1 MANDDEAGPMKQP
14 EQPPQA
20 FFDYIITSQDSG
32 PQAQQPLRI
41 KERAAN
47 SDNTEG
53 GNTETTDTDGANQT
67 TDGARTKR
75 KQKPRPPNKLGVGRL
90 DVHEVHPGNF
100 DIVSPPE
107 VSGCYGN
114 DLACIL
120 RESVNI
126 NQKH

>member
-41 KERAAN
+41 TERAAD

-53 GNTETTDTDGANQT
+53 GNTETTDTDGANETTDGANQT
-67 TDGARTKR
+67 TDGGRTKR
-75 KQKPRPPNKLGVGRL
+75 KQKPRPQTSSASK
-90 DVHEVHPGNF
+90 
-100 DIVSPPE
+100 
-107 VSGCYGN
+107 
-114 DLACIL
+114 DLMSTRCTLAT
-120 RESVNI
+120 STS
-126 NQKH
+126 